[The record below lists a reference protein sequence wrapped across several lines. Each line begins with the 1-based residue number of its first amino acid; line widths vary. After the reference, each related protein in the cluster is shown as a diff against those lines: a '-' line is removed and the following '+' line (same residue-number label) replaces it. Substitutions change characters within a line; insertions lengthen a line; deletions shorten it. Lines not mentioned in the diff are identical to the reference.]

1 MHFIN
6 HVIEPIKLLLAW
18 QSSDETHRTRYI
30 IGELNR
36 AEDKVSLTYLTDT
49 SDFRKAQEKGF
60 ESYPAFKDVNKIH
73 HDVLDAFLRRL
84 PPRTRGDFSS
94 YLESLRL
101 MPDTELSDFAL
112 LGYSGAKLLS
122 DGFSIIHPFNNVNF
136 SCELLLE
143 AAGFRHIQ
151 KNHDEIK
158 INDTVS
164 FEKEFNDTTQ
174 EEAIRITA
182 NGKHIGY
189 INRGL
194 LPTFFDW
201 IKNNR
206 ISSSWIEKING
217 TPGKPTVHIF
227 VKISSRH
234 FRAIVNSELDD
245 FKTECRIANINP
257 QEFQLHEH
265 DIVETPLNN
274 SLFTTNAELTIIR
287 NDIKKVYNTGNATN
301 WVADF
306 AGDLR
311 AGVFNKN

>member
-1 MHFIN
+1 MYFIQ
-6 HVIEPIKLLLAW
+6 HIIEPIKLLLAW

-30 IGELNR
+30 VGELNR
-36 AEDKVSLTYLTDT
+36 TGDKVSLTYLNDT
-49 SDFRKAQEKGF
+49 NDFRKAQGRGF

-73 HDVLDAFLRRL
+73 NDVLDAFLRRL

-101 MPDTELSDFAL
+101 EPDTELSDFAL

-151 KNHDEIK
+151 KNHDGIK
-158 INDTVS
+158 VNDTVS
-164 FEKEFNDTTQ
+164 FENEFNDATQ
-174 EEAIRITA
+174 EKAIRIIA

-189 INRGL
+189 VNRGL

-201 IKNNR
+201 LNNNR
-206 ISSSWIEKING
+206 ISDAWIEKVNG
-217 TPGKPTVHIF
+217 SPGKPSVYIY
-227 VKISSRH
+227 VKVSSKH
-234 FRAIVNSELDD
+234 FRTIFDSELED
-245 FKTECRIANINP
+245 FESVCRIAKINP
-257 QEFQLHEH
+257 QEFQFQEH
-265 DIVETPLNN
+265 NIIETPLNN
-274 SLFTTNAELTIIR
+274 GLFSTNAKLNIIR
-287 NDIKKVYNTGNATN
+287 NGIERVYDTGNATH

-306 AGDLR
+306 SNDLKT
-311 AGVFNKN
+311 GIFKKD

>member
-30 IGELNR
+30 IGELSR
-36 AEDKVSLTYLTDT
+36 AEDKVNLTYLTDT
-49 SDFRKAQEKGF
+49 SDFRIAQEKGF
-60 ESYPAFKDVNKIH
+60 ESYPAFKETNKVH

-101 MPDTELSDFAL
+101 KPDTELSNFAL

-122 DGFSIIHPFNNVNF
+122 DGFSIIHPFSNVDF
-136 SCELLLE
+136 ACELLLE

-151 KNHDEIK
+151 KNHDGIK
-158 INDTVS
+158 IDDTVS
-164 FEKEFNDTTQ
+164 FENELNAATQ
-174 EEAIRITA
+174 EEAVRIIA
-182 NGKHIGY
+182 NRKHIGY
-189 INRGL
+189 VNRGL

-201 IKNNR
+201 MKNNR
-206 ISSSWIEKING
+206 INNAWIEKING
-217 TPGKPTVHIF
+217 TPGRPTVHIF
-227 VKISSRH
+227 VKVSYRH
-234 FRAIVNSELDD
+234 FRTIVDSELDD
-245 FKTECRIANINP
+245 FKTECRTVKINP
-257 QEFQLHEH
+257 QEFQLQEH

-274 SLFTTNAELTIIR
+274 GLFTTNAKLTIGR
-287 NDIKKVYNTGNATN
+287 NDIKRTYNTGNETH

-306 AGDLR
+306 SNDLNAG
-311 AGVFNKN
+311 AFNK

>member
-6 HVIEPIKLLLAW
+6 NVIEPIKLLLAW
-18 QSSDETHRTRYI
+18 QSSDEAHRTRYI
-30 IGELNR
+30 VGELKR
-36 AEDKVSLTYLTDT
+36 IGDKVNLTYLTDT

-60 ESYPAFKDVNKIH
+60 ESYPAFKNVNKTH
-73 HDVLDAFLRRL
+73 LDVLDAFLRRL

-101 MPDTELSDFAL
+101 KPDTELSDFAL

-136 SCELLLE
+136 ACDLLIE

-158 INDTVS
+158 INDPVS
-164 FEKEFNDTTQ
+164 FKNEFNNATQ
-174 EEAIRITA
+174 EEAIRIMT

-189 INRGL
+189 VNRGL

-201 IKNNR
+201 INDNR
-206 ISSSWIEKING
+206 IIGGWIEKING
-217 TPGKPTVHIF
+217 TPGKPTVYVY
-227 VKISSRH
+227 VKISSKH
-234 FRAIVNSELDD
+234 FRTIFASELDD
-245 FKTECRIANINP
+245 FKTECHIANVNP

-274 SLFTTNAELTIIR
+274 GLFHTNAKLTITR
-287 NDIKKVYNTGNATN
+287 NNIKRTYNTGNDTHWA
-301 WVADF
+301 ADF
-306 AGDLR
+306 SDDLKAG
-311 AGVFNKN
+311 AFNNN